1 MEVIKRGTIS
11 PTGSSTDTTSNLRG
25 SVFYFRRDY
34 MELINIG
41 EVIYNKVKELEKLRE
56 ELSNINKA
64 AAITEY
70 EKTLATRIMMLS
82 NSKAY
87 MWQGKQYTK
96 PAATLTEKIAKGMI
110 AEETGYKKE
119 LAESE
124 YKSKIVQIESLK
136 AEINALQSVNK
147 YNSDI

>member
-1 MEVIKRGTIS
+1 
-11 PTGSSTDTTSNLRG
+11 
-25 SVFYFRRDY
+25 
-34 MELINIG
+34 MELINLG
-41 EVIYNKVKELEKLRE
+41 EIIHKKVKELEKLRE

-64 AAITEY
+64 KAITEY
-70 EKTLATRIMMLS
+70 EKSLAVRIMELS
-82 NSKAY
+82 NTKSY
-87 MWQGKQYTK
+87 MWNGKHYMK

-136 AEINALQSVNK
+136 AEINALQSINK